1 MDESML
7 LQRRALLQQQLSLLD
22 DRCAATSKILGRKTQ
37 GAKARRRL
45 EAARSGNPAVAA
57 NARGA
62 GPPRRALAEAATTFH
77 REAPPSTIVRPRP
90 KPGGPQES
98 LRLTQLM
105 RRTARHVDV
114 AKQVQLRRPKRG
126 PVPRRAG
133 SSPTNRGDAAAATRI
148 FRGVAATPRPRRGY
162 SVETSRGGRDA
173 GDSVETGARRR
184 SPASSGRRRSNKLC
198 SQSATNEGSCP
209 APSSTVARRTR

>member
-1 MDESML
+1 ML

-45 EAARSGNPAVAA
+45 EAARSGNPDVAA
-57 NARGA
+57 KARGA

-133 SSPTNRGDAAAATRI
+133 
-148 FRGVAATPRPRRGY
+148 
-162 SVETSRGGRDA
+162 
-173 GDSVETGARRR
+173 
-184 SPASSGRRRSNKLC
+184 
-198 SQSATNEGSCP
+198 
-209 APSSTVARRTR
+209 

>member
-1 MDESML
+1 MGLVRGEGNFGLLGSAFPARASPVPPGRPRAARQQHATTPTPICVSKSAPARGGGQPTMDESML

-133 SSPTNRGDAAAATRI
+133 
-148 FRGVAATPRPRRGY
+148 
-162 SVETSRGGRDA
+162 
-173 GDSVETGARRR
+173 
-184 SPASSGRRRSNKLC
+184 
-198 SQSATNEGSCP
+198 
-209 APSSTVARRTR
+209 